1 MAQGDL
7 IQREWEWAEQFSK
20 NAGRP
25 PRVYGVDRSKTAMIA
40 IDMQNA
46 FIAPTEHYA
55 LVEGIEI
62 VDNIN
67 RLSRAC
73 REAGI
78 PVIWVVSKVRWMAEW
93 GLTNRIQPES
103 CFSELDWDSER
114 ARIYPGLEVDAGK
127 DHEVVKR
134 RYSAFISGASN
145 LERLLRT
152 LGIDT
157 LLVTGIATNV
167 CVSAT
172 AMDAMML
179 DFKVMVVSDA
189 TAAFT
194 NFLHQTA
201 LMNLR
206 MIYADVVRTEEILE
220 EIWKT
225 YL

>member
-1 MAQGDL
+1 
-7 IQREWEWAEQFSK
+7 
-20 NAGRP
+20 
-25 PRVYGVDRSKTAMIA
+25 MIA